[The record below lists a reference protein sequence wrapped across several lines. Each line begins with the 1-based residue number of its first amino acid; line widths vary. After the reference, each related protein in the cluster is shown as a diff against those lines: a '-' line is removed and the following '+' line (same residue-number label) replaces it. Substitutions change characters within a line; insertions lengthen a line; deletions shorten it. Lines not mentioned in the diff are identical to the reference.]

1 MRAGGWSNYHRSV
14 RLPLLAVIALAPR
27 LLAQESL
34 AASGFDHFY
43 NLEYDQ
49 AIADFETAIARN
61 PNSPDLHNHLAQ
73 PIVFREMYRDG
84 ALESE
89 LVSGA
94 NSFLR
99 RPRMNPA
106 PETEKRFLDEIGK
119 AMALSEARLAKNPND
134 TGALY
139 ALGISYG
146 VRSDY
151 NWVVKKAWR
160 DSLKDA
166 TAARRLHNRI
176 TELEPNNVD
185 ARLVQGLHD
194 YIVGSLPWGWRMMG
208 FLVGVHG
215 DREKGIRTVQDV
227 ATNGRFNRVD
237 AEIFLGALYRREN
250 QPRQA
255 IPLIGDLIR
264 RFPRNFLLRL
274 ELSQMYSMAGDKP
287 HALEAAEEV
296 ARLKAS
302 HAPGY
307 DRVPWE
313 KIYFQE
319 GTIEFWYNELDHALE
334 NMKKVAAAS
343 AEVDLSTGV
352 SAYLRMGQ
360 IYDMTRRRTEALEAY
375 RKAIAYAPE
384 AEAAQEARKY
394 LSTPY
399 RRM

>member
-1 MRAGGWSNYHRSV
+1 MGSQTITIEVV
-14 RLPLLAVIALAPR
+14 RLLLLALIALAPR
-27 LLAQESL
+27 LVAQETVV
-34 AASGFDHFY
+34 AEGFDHFY
-43 NLEYDQ
+43 NLEFDQ
-49 AIADFETAIARN
+49 AIADFEKAITQN
-61 PNSPDLHNHLAQ
+61 PNSPDLYNHLAES
-73 PIVFREMYRDG
+73 IVFREMYRDG

-89 LVSGA
+89 LVSGT

-99 RPRMNPA
+99 RPKLNPA

-134 TGALY
+134 TGTLY

-146 VRSDY
+146 LRSNY
-151 NWVVKKAWR
+151 YWVVKKAWH

-166 TAARRLHNRI
+166 TAARRLHNRV

-185 ARLVQGLHD
+185 ARLVEGLDD
-194 YIVGSLPWGWRMMG
+194 YIVGSLPWGWRMLG
-208 FLVGVHG
+208 FLVGIHG
-215 DREKGIRTVQDV
+215 DREKGIRTVQEV
-227 ATNGRFNRVD
+227 ARNGTLDRVE
-237 AEIFLGALYRREN
+237 AEVFLGALYRREN

-255 IPLIGDLIR
+255 IPLVTDLIQ
-264 RFPRNFLLRL
+264 RFPRNFILRL
-274 ELSQMYSMAGDKP
+274 ELSQMYSMAGDKT
-287 HALEAAEEV
+287 HALEAAEEM
-296 ARLKAS
+296 AQLKAH

-319 GTIEFWYNELDHALE
+319 GTIEFWYNDLDHALE

-343 AEVDLSTGV
+343 ASEEVDLNTGV

-360 IYDMTRRRTEALEAY
+360 IYDMTHRRAEALEAY
-375 RKAIAYAPE
+375 RKAIRYAPQ
-384 AEAAQEARKY
+384 AEAAQESRKY

>member
-1 MRAGGWSNYHRSV
+1 MGSQTITIEVV
-14 RLPLLAVIALAPR
+14 RLLLLALIALAPR
-27 LLAQESL
+27 LVAQETVV
-34 AASGFDHFY
+34 AEGFDHFY
-43 NLEYDQ
+43 NLEFDQ
-49 AIADFETAIARN
+49 AIADFEKAITQN
-61 PNSPDLHNHLAQ
+61 PNSPDLYNHLAES
-73 PIVFREMYRDG
+73 IVFREMYRDG

-89 LVSGA
+89 LVSGT

-99 RPRMNPA
+99 RPKLNPA

-134 TGALY
+134 TGTLY

-146 VRSDY
+146 LRSNY
-151 NWVVKKAWR
+151 YWVVKKAWH

-166 TAARRLHNRI
+166 TAARRLHNRV

-185 ARLVQGLHD
+185 ARLVEGLDD
-194 YIVGSLPWGWRMMG
+194 YIVGSLPWGWRMLG
-208 FLVGVHG
+208 FLVGIHG
-215 DREKGIRTVQDV
+215 DREKGIRTVQEV
-227 ATNGRFNRVD
+227 ARNGTLDRVE
-237 AEIFLGALYRREN
+237 AEVFLGALYRREN

-255 IPLIGDLIR
+255 IPLVTDLIQ
-264 RFPRNFLLRL
+264 RFPRNFILRL
-274 ELSQMYSMAGDKP
+274 ELSQMYSMAGDKT
-287 HALEAAEEV
+287 HALEAAEEM
-296 ARLKAS
+296 AQLKAH

-319 GTIEFWYNELDHALE
+319 GTIEFWYNDLDHALE

-343 AEVDLSTGV
+343 EEVDLNTGV
-352 SAYLRMGQ
+352 SAYLRIGQ
-360 IYDMTRRRTEALEAY
+360 IYDMTHRRAEALEAY
-375 RKAIAYAPE
+375 RKAIAYAPQ
-384 AEAAQEARKY
+384 AEAAQECRKY

>member
-1 MRAGGWSNYHRSV
+1 M
-14 RLPLLAVIALAPR
+14 LAVIALAPR
-27 LLAQESL
+27 LLAQESV
-34 AASGFDHFY
+34 AAEGFDHFY

-49 AIADFETAIARN
+49 AIADFEKAIARN

-73 PIVFREMYRDG
+73 AIVFREMYRDG

-89 LVSGA
+89 LVSGT

-99 RPRMNPA
+99 RPKLNPA

-119 AMALSEARLAKNPND
+119 AMALSQARLAKIPND

-146 VRSDY
+146 LRSDY
-151 NWVVKKAWR
+151 YWVVKKAWR
-160 DSLKDA
+160 DSLSDA

-194 YIVGSLPWGWRMMG
+194 YIVGSLPWGWRMLG
-208 FLVGVHG
+208 FLVGIHG

-227 ATNGRFNRVD
+227 ARNGKLDQVE

-250 QPRQA
+250 RPRQA
-255 IPLIGDLIR
+255 IPLIQDLIGK
-264 RFPRNFLLRL
+264 FPRNFLLRL
-274 ELSQMYSMAGDKP
+274 ELSQMYSMAGDKDQ
-287 HALEAAEEV
+287 ALEAAEEV
-296 ARLKAS
+296 AQMKAR

-319 GTIEFWYNELDHALE
+319 GTIEFWYNDLGRALE

-343 AEVDLSTGV
+343 EEVDLNTGV

-360 IYDMTRRRTEALEAY
+360 IYDMTRRRGEALEAY
-375 RKAIAYAPE
+375 RKAIAYAPQ
-384 AEAAQEARKY
+384 AEAAQEARRY

>member
-1 MRAGGWSNYHRSV
+1 M
-14 RLPLLAVIALAPR
+14 LALIGLAPR
-27 LLAQESL
+27 LSAQGSVAEE
-34 AASGFDHFY
+34 GFDHFY

-49 AIADFETAIARN
+49 AIADFEKAIARN

-73 PIVFREMYRDG
+73 TIVFREMYRDG

-89 LVSGA
+89 LVSGT

-99 RPRMNPA
+99 RPKMNPA

-134 TGALY
+134 TGVMY

-146 VRSDY
+146 LRSDY
-151 NWVVKKAWR
+151 YWVVKKAWR
-160 DSLKDA
+160 DSLRDA

-185 ARLVQGLHD
+185 ARLVQGLDD
-194 YIVGSLPWGWRMMG
+194 YIVGSLPWEWRMMG

-227 ATNGRFNRVD
+227 ARNGNLDRVE
-237 AEIFLGALYRREN
+237 AEIFLCALYRREN

-255 IPLIGDLIR
+255 IPLVGDLIG

-274 ELSQMYSMAGDKP
+274 ELSQMYSLAGDKT
-287 HALEAAEEV
+287 HALDAVEEV
-296 ARLKAS
+296 AQLKTRR
-302 HAPGY
+302 APGY

-319 GTIEFWYNELDHALE
+319 GTIEFWYNDLERAVE

-343 AEVDLSTGV
+343 EEVDLNMGV

-360 IYDMTRRRTEALEAY
+360 IYDMTHRRGEALEAY
-375 RKAIAYAPE
+375 RKAIAYAPQ
-384 AEAAQEARKY
+384 AEAAQESRKY

-399 RRM
+399 HRM

>member
-1 MRAGGWSNYHRSV
+1 M
-14 RLPLLAVIALAPR
+14 LAAMALAPR
-27 LLAQESL
+27 LWAQEPVV
-34 AASGFDHFY
+34 AEGFDHFY
-43 NLEYDQ
+43 NLEFEQ
-49 AIADFETAIARN
+49 ATADFEKAIAQN
-61 PNSPDLHNHLAQ
+61 PHSPDLHNHLAQ
-73 PIVFREMYRDG
+73 TIVFREMYRDG

-89 LVSGA
+89 LVSGT

-99 RPRMNPA
+99 RPKLNPA

-119 AMALSEARLAKNPND
+119 AMGLSEARLAKNAND

-146 VRSDY
+146 LRSDY
-151 NWVVKKAWR
+151 YWVVKKAWH

-166 TAARRLHNRI
+166 TAARRLHNRLS
-176 TELEPNNVD
+176 ELEPHNVD
-185 ARLVQGLHD
+185 ARLVEGLDD
-194 YIVGSLPWGWRMMG
+194 YIVGSLPWGWRMLG
-208 FLVGVHG
+208 FLVGIHG

-227 ATNGRFNRVD
+227 AQNGQLNRVE

-255 IPLIGDLIR
+255 IPLVADLIQ
-264 RFPRNFLLRL
+264 RFPRNYILRL
-274 ELSQMYSMAGDKP
+274 ELSQMYSMAGDKT
-287 HALEAAEEV
+287 HALEATEEM
-296 ARLKAS
+296 AQLKTR

-319 GTIEFWYNELDHALE
+319 GTIEFWYNDLERALE
-334 NMKKVAAAS
+334 NMKKVAAGAE
-343 AEVDLSTGV
+343 EVDLNTGA

-360 IYDMTRRRTEALEAY
+360 IHDLTHRRAEAVEAY
-375 RKAIAYAPE
+375 RKALAYAPQ
-384 AEAAQEARKY
+384 AEAAQECRKY

>member
-1 MRAGGWSNYHRSV
+1 
-14 RLPLLAVIALAPR
+14 VIALAPR

-73 PIVFREMYRDG
+73 TIVFREMYRDG

-208 FLVGVHG
+208 FLVGIHG

-227 ATNGRFNRVD
+227 ATNGQFNRVD

-334 NMKKVAAAS
+334 NMRKVAAAS
-343 AEVDLSTGV
+343 AEVDLNTGV

-360 IYDMTRRRTEALEAY
+360 IYDLTRRRTEALEAY